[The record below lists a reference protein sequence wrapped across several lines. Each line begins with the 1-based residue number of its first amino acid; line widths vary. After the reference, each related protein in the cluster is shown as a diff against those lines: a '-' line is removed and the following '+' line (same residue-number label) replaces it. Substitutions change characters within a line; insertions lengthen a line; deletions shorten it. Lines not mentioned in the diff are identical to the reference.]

1 MFKKIFL
8 ILFALLMLCACNVEE
23 PAEPVVPT
31 VPEEPKTSA
40 PETEISEEK
49 DFVIEKEAYELYYS
63 ESHKEYLSLINKS
76 LDFYK
81 NNKPDV
87 SSFYPEDFPSPEN
100 LPVVE
105 KATVLLGWKNFDPK
119 NSNSEAYIKYLYV
132 IDKNH
137 AVALTPDEAIFDDKL
152 NLIFSVKEYISGNI
166 GEWVFENFDSFFI
179 EKNGSTEIEPEEQKT
194 EINNGME
201 LFAKEIYYSQKHD
214 EYRSRIY
221 ARVASYKDGTFEET
235 PNHHAPYPEDFPNV
249 ENLPGVSSETV
260 ALAWKNAEIIDETS
274 EIEGFIE
281 YLYFVD
287 ETHVI
292 ILTPVQLEVEEGIV
306 VMTFAYTG
314 YYSDENLEEWIN
326 TRYDGFF
333 DGPFAKE

>member
-1 MFKKIFL
+1 MFKKLFA
-8 ILFALLMLCACNVEE
+8 ILLALLMLCSCKTEE
-23 PAEPVVPT
+23 IPEPVLPEEPVVSENSGIIEGEENLEE
-31 VPEEPKTSA
+31 PEETA
-40 PETEISEEK
+40 
-49 DFVIEKEAYELYYS
+49 
-63 ESHKEYLSLINKS
+63 
-76 LDFYK
+76 
-81 NNKPDV
+81 
-87 SSFYPEDFPSPEN
+87 
-100 LPVVE
+100 
-105 KATVLLGWKNFDPK
+105 
-119 NSNSEAYIKYLYV
+119 
-132 IDKNH
+132 
-137 AVALTPDEAIFDDKL
+137 
-152 NLIFSVKEYISGNI
+152 
-166 GEWVFENFDSFFI
+166 
-179 EKNGSTEIEPEEQKT
+179 EPEEQKT

-333 DGPFAKE
+333 DGPFAEE